1 MANSLASVYPCA
13 TFRMR
18 FEEDSSFRLV
28 FKEDN
33 DFCTKMDKITFRVL
47 DPPEYYTGPYEVTPS
62 EETQT
67 LGTNYK
73 TMTRDV
79 VVNPIP
85 SDYIDTSD
93 ATVDASEVLFGEVAY
108 GEGIRIVGTMPER
121 GNLGTVTLDANTTSY
136 SIPSGHVSGG
146 TVQIVEESKSITPST
161 SAQTIMPTSG
171 KVITQVNVDAI
182 QTESETVTPTESQQT
197 ITPSQGHFFDSVTV
211 EPIPEEYADTSDTTI
226 DASEV
231 LSGEVAYGYDNVEQ
245 KAVKI
250 VGTMPERGNLGTITL
265 DTNTT
270 SYSVPNGHINS
281 GTVQIVLEQKSATP
295 TKSTQTIN
303 PSSGKVLSLL
313 TVNPIPAAYQD
324 VTEVD
329 AVASDVL
336 YGKKIVDS
344 SGTVLVGSMPNR
356 GAFVGTIDGLNTMS
370 CAIPQ
375 GYHNGNGSVSLTN
388 DIENELDEI
397 LNGASE

>member
-1 MANSLASVYPCA
+1 MANSLAAAYPCA
-13 TFRMR
+13 IFRMQ
-18 FEEDSSFRLV
+18 FEEEKAFKLT

-33 DFCTKMDKITFRVL
+33 DFDMKMDKITVRYV
-47 DPPEYYTGPYEVTPS
+47 DPTEEYTGPYEVTPS
-62 EETQT
+62 PETQT
-67 LGTNYK
+67 LATEQK
-73 TMTRDV
+73 TLIHDV
-79 VVNPIP
+79 TVSAIP
-85 SDYIDTSD
+85 S
-93 ATVDASEVLFGEVAY
+93 
-108 GEGIRIVGTMPER
+108 
-121 GNLGTVTLDANTTSY
+121 N
-136 SIPSGHVSGG
+136 
-146 TVQIVEESKSITPST
+146 
-161 SAQTIMPTSG
+161 
-171 KVITQVNVDAI
+171 
-182 QTESETVTPTESQQT
+182 
-197 ITPSQGHFFDSVTV
+197 
-211 EPIPEEYADTSDTTI
+211 YADTSDATI

-265 DTNTT
+265 DKDTTSYVVPNGHISGGTVRIVTEEKSATPTKSTQTIQPTSGKVISGFTVNPIPSEYQDVSQVDASASDVLYGKKIVDSEGTVVEGTMAERGNLGTVTLDANTT
-270 SYSVPNGHINS
+270 SYSIPSGHVS
-281 GTVQIVLEQKSATP
+281 GGTVQIVLEQKSATP

-303 PSSGKVLSLL
+303 PTSGKVLSQL

-324 VTEVD
+324 DTEVD

-344 SGTVLVGSMPNR
+344 SGTVLEGSMPNR

-388 DIENELDEI
+388 GIENELDEI

>member
-62 EETQT
+62 PETQT
-67 LGTNYK
+67 LATEQK
-73 TMTRDV
+73 TLIHDV
-79 VVNPIP
+79 TVSAIP
-85 SDYIDTSD
+85 S
-93 ATVDASEVLFGEVAY
+93 
-108 GEGIRIVGTMPER
+108 
-121 GNLGTVTLDANTTSY
+121 N
-136 SIPSGHVSGG
+136 
-146 TVQIVEESKSITPST
+146 
-161 SAQTIMPTSG
+161 
-171 KVITQVNVDAI
+171 
-182 QTESETVTPTESQQT
+182 
-197 ITPSQGHFFDSVTV
+197 
-211 EPIPEEYADTSDTTI
+211 YADTSDATI

-250 VGTMPERGNLGTITL
+250 VGTMPKRGNLGTITL
-265 DTNTT
+265 DKDTT
-270 SYSVPNGHINS
+270 SYVVPNGHIS
-281 GTVQIVLEQKSATP
+281 GGTVQIVLEQKSATP

-303 PSSGKVLSLL
+303 PSSGKVLSQL
-313 TVNPIPAAYQD
+313 TVDPIPVAYQD

-336 YGKKIVDS
+336 SGKKIVDS
-344 SGTVLVGSMPNR
+344 RGTVLVGSMPNK

-375 GYHNGNGSVSLTN
+375 GYHNGNGSVLLTN